1 MSNQSD
7 VVNVVVSGAA
17 GQIGYSLV
25 FNIVRGDMF
34 GIDQKVRVVL
44 LDIAPMMDSLKG
56 LILEIEDGCFP
67 LVSEVIATS
76 DPKEAFTNIDYAI
89 LVGGMP
95 RKEGM
100 ERVDLLR
107 ANAAIF
113 KVQGKAIN
121 DYAKKTVK
129 VLVVANPANT
139 NAFIALAN
147 APNIPPENF
156 SCLTRLDHNR
166 AKAQIAAKAGVSVKD
181 VHNVIVWGNHSLTI
195 YPDTRYGYIN
205 LPSGKSTVASVIK
218 NDQWLTNDFVSTVQ
232 KRGAAVIAARK
243 LSSAA
248 SAAKA
253 ITDHMRDWALGTPEG
268 EYVSMGV
275 YSDGSY
281 NVPAGV
287 IFSFPVTIKNGVYSI
302 VPGLPIDQI
311 TRDRIDLTAKELV
324 EEKDMAVKILAE
336 N

>member
-1 MSNQSD
+1 MSSNDFISI
-7 VVNVVVSGAA
+7 VVTGAA

-25 FNIVRGDMF
+25 FNIIRGDMF
-34 GIDQKVRVVL
+34 GTEQKVRVVL
-44 LDIAPMMDSLKG
+44 MDIEPMLEGLKG
-56 LILEIEDGCFP
+56 LKMEIEDSCYP
-67 LVSEVIATS
+67 LVQEIVITS
-76 DPKEAFTNIDYAI
+76 DPKTAFTNVDYAV

-100 ERVDLLR
+100 QRVDLLR

-113 KVQGKAIN
+113 KVQGKALN

-139 NAFIALAN
+139 NALIALLN

-166 AKAQIAAKAGVSVKD
+166 AKAQIAMKANVNVKD
-181 VHNVIVWGNHSLTI
+181 VHNIIVWGNHSLTI
-195 YPDTRYGYIN
+195 YPDTRCGYIN
-205 LPSGKSTVASVIK
+205 LPTGKATIANVIK
-218 NDQWLTNDFVSTVQ
+218 NEAWLQGDFVSTVQ
-232 KRGAAVIAARK
+232 VRGAAVISARK

-253 ITDHMRDWALGTPEG
+253 ITDHMHDWALGTPEG

-275 YSDGSY
+275 HSDGSY
-281 NVPAGV
+281 GVPVGV
-287 IFSFPVTIKNGVYSI
+287 IFSYPVTIKNGVYSI
-302 VPGLPIDQI
+302 VQGLPIDQY
-311 TRDRIDLTAKELV
+311 TREKIDLTTKELV
-324 EEKDMAVKILAE
+324 EEKESATKILAE
-336 N
+336 M